1 MLCIKTN
8 NISKSIWDPA
18 CFTVLLKWG
27 YEQSL
32 VWLLSCLSMQFNKK
46 NNNAGLTPAMKERA
60 MNDPAS
66 HPVINDIANRLD
78 SMTPKAQTLGTYIM
92 QNPSK
97 AVFMTTK
104 ELAETCGISEATVV
118 RFVST
123 LGYKGYSYFQDALK
137 DFVNTGLSLPERADI
152 KGIKEPGVDRLH
164 RGILEELNNLKHL
177 YENINVETMNEFVDY
192 LDKAHNIYVV
202 GSRLSYTFAYYL
214 GWSLTKVRKGIH
226 ILKGSDS
233 TSMDMLVNAH
243 AGSLVILAACTRY
256 PNELIKLS
264 KMIRRSGHTLLT
276 LTDSSISPVI
286 QFADLSLVVPSRSIP
301 FIGNVSGMLAVIQFI
316 VQELANKK
324 GNELIEY
331 QKKMEQVY
339 LENDIL
345 FNLEPK

>member
-1 MLCIKTN
+1 
-8 NISKSIWDPA
+8 
-18 CFTVLLKWG
+18 
-27 YEQSL
+27 
-32 VWLLSCLSMQFNKK
+32 
-46 NNNAGLTPAMKERA
+46 

-66 HPVINDIANRLD
+66 HPVINDISSKLD
-78 SMTPKAQTLGTYIM
+78 SLTPKAQTLGTYIM

-104 ELAETCGISEATVV
+104 ELAETCSISEATVV

-123 LGYKGYSYFQDALK
+123 LGYKGYSDFQEALK

-152 KGIKEPGVDRLH
+152 KGIKEPGTDRLH
-164 RGILEELNNLKHL
+164 RGILEELNNLKYL
-177 YENINVETMNEFVDY
+177 YENINMETLNLFVDH
-192 LDKAHNIYVV
+192 LDKCSTVYVT

-214 GWSLTKVRKGIH
+214 GWSLTKIIKGVH

-233 TSMDMLVNAH
+233 TTMDILTNARSD
-243 AGSLVILAACTRY
+243 SLVILAATTRY

-276 LTDSSISPVI
+276 MTDSSICPVI
-286 QFADLSLVVPSRSIP
+286 QFADLSLVIPARSIP

-316 VQELANKK
+316 VQELANRK
-324 GNELIEY
+324 GNDFASY
-331 QKKMEQVY
+331 QKQLEQVY

-345 FNLEPK
+345 FNLDPKY